1 MLCRE
6 KQKQRIIWDKLMIK
20 GKLALVTCALTLV
33 FTSSLFAASDTADGR
48 TLKLA
53 IGPEPTEGFD
63 PMLGWSHGSYLLL
76 HAPLLKQN
84 ADMSWGN
91 LLTEKVD
98 TSPDGKIWTLTLKP
112 GLKFSDG
119 SPLTAED
126 VVFTYNKAAK
136 SGGKIDMGNF
146 SHARALD
153 ARRIEMTLSHPQ
165 STFVNVLGS
174 LGIVPASRYDEKTF
188 AREPIGAG
196 PYRLV
201 SFQPGQQLIVE
212 ANPWYA
218 GKKNDFNRLVFVFLD
233 EDNAYAAARSGQL
246 GLVRIAPSMAV
257 APQQDNL
264 KLWVCDSVENRGIV
278 FPMVPA
284 GKKDANGY
292 PVGNDVTA
300 DVAIRRA
307 INYAI
312 NRKQLAE
319 QVMEGHAI
327 PAYSAVQGLPWQ
339 NPSVI
344 FSDGDI
350 AKARAILEEA
360 GWKINSAGVRE
371 KAGKEARLT
380 LWYASGDS
388 TRRDLAEAVRAMLQ
402 PLGIVV
408 SLQSGSW
415 ETVERHM
422 HANPTLFG
430 WGSLDPMELFHHYS
444 GKAAGVEYYNPGYYS
459 NPAVE
464 AHLKQAIDAPDWQKA
479 IPFWQQVEWDG
490 KQGAGVQGDAAW
502 AWLLNIQ
509 HTYLANPCIDLGKG
523 APEIHG
529 SWSVLNNLDDWTWTC
544 R

>member
-1 MLCRE
+1 M
-6 KQKQRIIWDKLMIK
+6 
-20 GKLALVTCALTLV
+20 
-33 FTSSLFAASDTADGR
+33 
-48 TLKLA
+48 
-53 IGPEPTEGFD
+53 
-63 PMLGWSHGSYLLL
+63 
-76 HAPLLKQN
+76 
-84 ADMSWGN
+84 
-91 LLTEKVD
+91 
-98 TSPDGKIWTLTLKP
+98 
-112 GLKFSDG
+112 
-119 SPLTAED
+119 
-126 VVFTYNKAAK
+126 
-136 SGGKIDMGNF
+136 
-146 SHARALD
+146 
-153 ARRIEMTLSHPQ
+153 
-165 STFVNVLGS
+165 
-174 LGIVPASRYDEKTF
+174 
-188 AREPIGAG
+188 
-196 PYRLV
+196 
-201 SFQPGQQLIVE
+201 
-212 ANPWYA
+212 
-218 GKKNDFNRLVFVFLD
+218 
-233 EDNAYAAARSGQL
+233 
-246 GLVRIAPSMAV
+246 RIAPSMAV

-264 KLWVCDSVENRGIV
+264 KLWVRDSVENRGIV

-509 HTYLANPCIDLGKG
+509 HTYLANP
-523 APEIHG
+523 
-529 SWSVLNNLDDWTWTC
+529 VLIWEKARQKSTVAGRC
-544 R
+544 

>member
-1 MLCRE
+1 MQH
-6 KQKQRIIWDKLMIK
+6 KNNVKLDNIMIK
-20 GKLALVTCALTLV
+20 GKLALLTCALTLAL
-33 FTSSLFAASDTADGR
+33 TSPLLAAQNASEGQ

-91 LLTEKVD
+91 LLTEKVE
-98 TSPDGKIWTLTLKP
+98 TSADGKTWTLTLKP
-112 GLKFSDG
+112 DLKFSDG

-146 SHARALD
+146 THASLKDNRTVE
-153 ARRIEMTLSHPQ
+153 ITLRSPQ

-174 LGIVPASRYDEKTF
+174 LGIVPQKRYDEKTF
-188 AREPIGAG
+188 AKNPIGAG

-218 GKKNDFNRLVFVFLD
+218 GKKNDFSKLVFVFLD

-257 APQQDNL
+257 APQQKNL
-264 KLWVCDSVENRGIV
+264 KLWVRDSVENRGIV

-292 PVGNDVTA
+292 PIGNDITA

-312 NRKQLAE
+312 GRKQLAD

-339 NPSVI
+339 GQSVA
-344 FSDGDI
+344 FKDGDSE
-350 AKARAILEEA
+350 KARTILEEA
-360 GWKINSAGVRE
+360 GWKVGKDGVRV
-371 KAGKEARLT
+371 KDGKEARLT

-388 TRRDLAEAVRAMLQ
+388 TRRDLAEAVRAMLE
-402 PLGIVV
+402 PVGIQI

-444 GKAAGVEYYNPGYYS
+444 NQAAGVEYYNPGYYS
-459 NPAVE
+459 NPVVE
-464 AHLKQAIDAPDWQKA
+464 QHLKQAIDAPDWQKA
-479 IPFWQQVEWDG
+479 LPFWQQVEWDG

-529 SWSVLNNLDDWTWTC
+529 SWSLLNNLDEWTWTC

>member
-1 MLCRE
+1 MQHKNNVNLDN
-6 KQKQRIIWDKLMIK
+6 IMIK
-20 GKLALVTCALTLV
+20 GKLALLTCALTLAL
-33 FTSSLFAASDTADGR
+33 TSSLLAAQNASEGQ

-84 ADMSWGN
+84 ADMRWGN
-91 LLTEKVD
+91 LLTEKVE
-98 TSPDGKIWTLTLKP
+98 TSADGKTWTLTLKP
-112 GLKFSDG
+112 DLKFSDG

-146 SHARALD
+146 THASLKDNRTVE
-153 ARRIEMTLSHPQ
+153 ITLRSPQ

-174 LGIVPASRYDEKTF
+174 LGIVPQKRYDEKTF
-188 AREPIGAG
+188 AKNPIGAG

-218 GKKNDFNRLVFVFLD
+218 GKKNDFSKLVFVFLD

-257 APQQDNL
+257 APQQKNL
-264 KLWVCDSVENRGIV
+264 KLWVRDSVENRGIV

-292 PVGNDVTA
+292 PIGNDITA

-312 NRKQLAE
+312 DRKQLAD

-339 NPSVI
+339 GQSVA
-344 FSDGDI
+344 FKDGDSE
-350 AKARAILEEA
+350 KARTILEEA
-360 GWKINSAGVRE
+360 GWKVGKDGVRV
-371 KAGKEARLT
+371 KDGKEARLT

-388 TRRDLAEAVRAMLQ
+388 TRRDLAEAVRAMLE
-402 PLGIVV
+402 PVGIQI

-444 GKAAGVEYYNPGYYS
+444 NQAAGVEYYNPGYYS
-459 NPAVE
+459 NPVVE
-464 AHLKQAIDAPDWQKA
+464 QHLKQAIDAPDWQKA
-479 IPFWQQVEWDG
+479 LPFWQQVEWDG

-529 SWSVLNNLDDWTWTC
+529 SWSLLNNLDEWTWTC

>member
-1 MLCRE
+1 MQHKNNVNLDN
-6 KQKQRIIWDKLMIK
+6 IMIK
-20 GKLALVTCALTLV
+20 GKLALLTCALTLAL
-33 FTSSLFAASDTADGR
+33 TSPLLAAQNASEGQ

-91 LLTEKVD
+91 LLTEKVE
-98 TSPDGKIWTLTLKP
+98 TSADGKTWTLTLKP
-112 GLKFSDG
+112 DLKFSDG

-146 SHARALD
+146 THASLKDNRTVE
-153 ARRIEMTLSHPQ
+153 ITLRSPQ

-174 LGIVPASRYDEKTF
+174 LGIVPQKRYDEKTF
-188 AREPIGAG
+188 AKNPIGAG

-218 GKKNDFNRLVFVFLD
+218 GKKNDFSKLVFVFLD

-257 APQQDNL
+257 APQQKNL
-264 KLWVCDSVENRGIV
+264 KLWVRDSVENRGIV

-292 PVGNDVTA
+292 PIGNDITA

-312 NRKQLAE
+312 DRKQLAD

-339 NPSVI
+339 GQSVA
-344 FSDGDI
+344 FKDGDSE
-350 AKARAILEEA
+350 KARTILEEA
-360 GWKINSAGVRE
+360 GWKVGKDGVRV
-371 KAGKEARLT
+371 KDGKEARLT

-388 TRRDLAEAVRAMLQ
+388 TRRDLAEAVRAMLD
-402 PLGIVV
+402 PVGIQI

-444 GKAAGVEYYNPGYYS
+444 NQAAGVEYYNPGYYS
-459 NPAVE
+459 NPVVE
-464 AHLKQAIDAPDWQKA
+464 QHLKQAIDAPDWQKA
-479 IPFWQQVEWDG
+479 LPFWQQVEWDG

-529 SWSVLNNLDDWTWTC
+529 SWSLLNNLDEWTWTC

>member
-1 MLCRE
+1 MLRRE
-6 KQKQRIIWDKLMIK
+6 EQKQRIIWGKLMIK
-20 GKLALVTCALTLV
+20 GKLALITCAMALA
-33 FTSSLFAASDTADGR
+33 FTSPLFAASDTADGH

-98 TSPDGKIWTLTLKP
+98 TSPDGKTWILTLKP
-112 GLKFSDG
+112 DLKFSDG

-264 KLWVCDSVENRGIV
+264 KLWVRDSVENRGIV

-319 QVMEGHAI
+319 QVMGR
-327 PAYSAVQGLPWQ
+327 PC
-339 NPSVI
+339 
-344 FSDGDI
+344 DT
-350 AKARAILEEA
+350 
-360 GWKINSAGVRE
+360 
-371 KAGKEARLT
+371 RL
-380 LWYASGDS
+380 
-388 TRRDLAEAVRAMLQ
+388 
-402 PLGIVV
+402 
-408 SLQSGSW
+408 
-415 ETVERHM
+415 
-422 HANPTLFG
+422 
-430 WGSLDPMELFHHYS
+430 
-444 GKAAGVEYYNPGYYS
+444 
-459 NPAVE
+459 
-464 AHLKQAIDAPDWQKA
+464 
-479 IPFWQQVEWDG
+479 
-490 KQGAGVQGDAAW
+490 
-502 AWLLNIQ
+502 
-509 HTYLANPCIDLGKG
+509 
-523 APEIHG
+523 
-529 SWSVLNNLDDWTWTC
+529 
-544 R
+544 

>member
-1 MLCRE
+1 MQHKNNVNLDN
-6 KQKQRIIWDKLMIK
+6 IMIK
-20 GKLALVTCALTLV
+20 GKLALLTCALTLAL
-33 FTSSLFAASDTADGR
+33 TSPLLAAQNASEGQ

-91 LLTEKVD
+91 LLTEKVE
-98 TSPDGKIWTLTLKP
+98 TSADGKTWTLMLKP
-112 GLKFSDG
+112 DLKFSDG

-146 SHARALD
+146 THASLKDNRTVE
-153 ARRIEMTLSHPQ
+153 ITLRSPQ

-174 LGIVPASRYDEKTF
+174 LGIVPQKRYDEKTF
-188 AREPIGAG
+188 AKNPIGAG

-218 GKKNDFNRLVFVFLD
+218 GKKNDFSKLVFVFLD

-257 APQQDNL
+257 APQQKNL
-264 KLWVCDSVENRGIV
+264 KLWVRDSVENRGIV

-292 PVGNDVTA
+292 PIGNDITA

-312 NRKQLAE
+312 DRKQLAD

-339 NPSVI
+339 GQSVA
-344 FSDGDI
+344 FKDGDSE
-350 AKARAILEEA
+350 KARTILEEA
-360 GWKINSAGVRE
+360 GWKVGKDGVRM
-371 KAGKEARLT
+371 KDGKEARLT

-388 TRRDLAEAVRAMLQ
+388 TRRDLAEAVRAMLE
-402 PLGIVV
+402 PVGIQI

-444 GKAAGVEYYNPGYYS
+444 NQAAGVEYYNPGYYS
-459 NPAVE
+459 NPVVE
-464 AHLKQAIDAPDWQKA
+464 QHLKQAIDAPDWQKA
-479 IPFWQQVEWDG
+479 LPFWQQVEWDG

-529 SWSVLNNLDDWTWTC
+529 SWSLLNNLDEWTWTC

>member
-1 MLCRE
+1 MVKRHKHNANL
-6 KQKQRIIWDKLMIK
+6 DKIMIK
-20 GKLALVTCALTLV
+20 GKLALLTCALTLAL
-33 FTSSLFAASDTADGR
+33 TSPLLAAQNAGAGQ

-91 LLTEKVD
+91 LLTEKVV
-98 TSPDGKIWTLTLKP
+98 TSADGKTWTLTLKP
-112 GLKFSDG
+112 DLKFSDG

-146 SHARALD
+146 AHATLKDNRTV
-153 ARRIEMTLSHPQ
+153 EVTLSSPQ

-174 LGIVPASRYDEKTF
+174 LGIVPAKLYNEKTF
-188 AREPIGAG
+188 AKNPIGAG

-218 GKKNDFNRLVFVFLD
+218 GKKNDFSKLVFVFLD

-257 APQQDNL
+257 APQQQNL
-264 KLWVCDSVENRGIV
+264 KLWVRDSVENRGIV
-278 FPMVPA
+278 FPMIPA

-292 PVGNDVTA
+292 PIGNDITA

-312 NRKQLAE
+312 DRKQLAD

-339 NPSVI
+339 GQSVA
-344 FSDGDI
+344 FKDGDSE
-350 AKARAILEEA
+350 KARTILEDA
-360 GWKINSAGVRE
+360 GWKVGKDGVRVKE
-371 KAGKEARLT
+371 GKEARLT

-388 TRRDLAEAVRAMLQ
+388 TRRDLAEAVRAMLE
-402 PLGIVV
+402 PVGIQV

-444 GKAAGVEYYNPGYYS
+444 NQAAGVEYYNPGYYS
-459 NPAVE
+459 NSVVE
-464 AHLKQAIDAPDWQKA
+464 DHLKQAIDAPDWQKA
-479 IPFWQQVEWDG
+479 LPFWQQVEWDG

-529 SWSVLNNLDDWTWTC
+529 SWSLLNNLDEWTWTC

>member
-1 MLCRE
+1 MN
-6 KQKQRIIWDKLMIK
+6 K
-20 GKLALVTCALTLV
+20 GKLARLTCALSLILA
-33 FTSSLFAASDTADGR
+33 SQLFAGQQSAEDQ
-48 TLKLA
+48 TLKMA
-53 IGPEPTEGFD
+53 IGSEPSEGFD

-91 LLTEKVD
+91 LLTEKVE
-98 TSPDGKIWTLTLKP
+98 TSAEGKTWTLTLKP
-112 GLKFSDG
+112 DLKFSDG
-119 SPLTAED
+119 SPLTAKD

-146 SHARALD
+146 SQARQLD
-153 ARRIEMTLSHPQ
+153 VRQIEITLSNPQ
-165 STFVNVLGS
+165 STFINVLGA
-174 LGIVPASRYDEKTF
+174 LGIVPEKLYDEKTF
-188 AREPIGAG
+188 AHKPIGAG

-218 GKKNDFNRLVFVFLD
+218 GKKNDFSRLVFVFLD
-233 EDNAYAAARSGQL
+233 EDNAYSAARSGQL

-257 APQQDNL
+257 VPQQGNL
-264 KLWVCDSVENRGIV
+264 KLWVRNSVENRGIV
-278 FPMVPA
+278 FPMVPS
-284 GKKDANGY
+284 GKNDANGF
-292 PVGNDVTA
+292 PIGNDVTA
-300 DVAIRRA
+300 DIAIRRA

-339 NPSVI
+339 NPDVV
-344 FSDGDI
+344 FKDGDVE
-350 AKARAILEEA
+350 KARKILDDA
-360 GWKINSAGVRE
+360 GWKAGKDGIRAKE
-371 KAGKEARLT
+371 GKEARLT

-388 TRRDLAEAVRAMLQ
+388 TRKDLAEAVRAMLQ
-402 PLGIVV
+402 PIGIAI

-444 GKAAGVEYYNPGYYS
+444 AQAAGLEYYNPGYYS
-459 NPAVE
+459 NPVVE
-464 AHLKQAIDAPDWQKA
+464 QHLKQAIDAPDWQKA
-479 IPFWQQVEWDG
+479 LPFWQQVEWDG

-523 APEIHG
+523 AAEIHG
-529 SWSVLNNLDDWTWTC
+529 SWSLLNNLDDWAWTC
-544 R
+544 H

>member
-1 MLCRE
+1 MQHKNNVNLDN
-6 KQKQRIIWDKLMIK
+6 IMIK
-20 GKLALVTCALTLV
+20 GKLALLTCALTLAL
-33 FTSSLFAASDTADGR
+33 TSPLLAAQNASEGQ

-91 LLTEKVD
+91 LLTEKVE
-98 TSPDGKIWTLTLKP
+98 TSADGKTWTLMLKP
-112 GLKFSDG
+112 DLKFSDG

-146 SHARALD
+146 THASLKDNRTVE
-153 ARRIEMTLSHPQ
+153 ITLRSPQ

-174 LGIVPASRYDEKTF
+174 LGIVPQKRYDEKTF
-188 AREPIGAG
+188 AKNPIGAG

-218 GKKNDFNRLVFVFLD
+218 GKKNDFSKLVFVFLD

-257 APQQDNL
+257 APQQKNL
-264 KLWVCDSVENRGIV
+264 KLWVRDSVENRGIV

-292 PVGNDVTA
+292 PIGNDITA

-312 NRKQLAE
+312 DRKQLAD

-339 NPSVI
+339 GQSVA
-344 FSDGDI
+344 FKDGDSE
-350 AKARAILEEA
+350 KARTILEEA
-360 GWKINSAGVRE
+360 GWKVGKDGVRV
-371 KAGKEARLT
+371 KDGKEARLT

-388 TRRDLAEAVRAMLQ
+388 TRRDLAEAVRAMLE
-402 PLGIVV
+402 PVGIQI

-444 GKAAGVEYYNPGYYS
+444 NQAAGVEYYNPGYYS
-459 NPAVE
+459 NPVVE
-464 AHLKQAIDAPDWQKA
+464 QHLKQAIDAPDWQKA
-479 IPFWQQVEWDG
+479 LPFWQQVEWDG

-529 SWSVLNNLDDWTWTC
+529 SWSLLNNLDEWTWTC

>member
-1 MLCRE
+1 MQHKNNVNLDN
-6 KQKQRIIWDKLMIK
+6 IMIK
-20 GKLALVTCALTLV
+20 GKLALLTCVLTLALTSPL
-33 FTSSLFAASDTADGR
+33 LAAQNASEGQ

-91 LLTEKVD
+91 LLTEKVE
-98 TSPDGKIWTLTLKP
+98 TSADGKTWTLMLKP
-112 GLKFSDG
+112 DLKFSDG

-146 SHARALD
+146 THASLKDNRTVE
-153 ARRIEMTLSHPQ
+153 ITLRSPQ

-174 LGIVPASRYDEKTF
+174 LGIVPQKRYDEKTF
-188 AREPIGAG
+188 AKNPIGAG

-218 GKKNDFNRLVFVFLD
+218 GKKNDFSKLVFVFLD

-257 APQQDNL
+257 APQQKNL
-264 KLWVCDSVENRGIV
+264 KLWVRDSVENRGIV

-292 PVGNDVTA
+292 PIGNDITA

-312 NRKQLAE
+312 DRKQLAD

-339 NPSVI
+339 GQSVA
-344 FSDGDI
+344 FKDGDSE
-350 AKARAILEEA
+350 KARTILEEA
-360 GWKINSAGVRE
+360 GWKVGKDGVRV
-371 KAGKEARLT
+371 KDGKEARLT

-388 TRRDLAEAVRAMLQ
+388 TRRDLAEAVRAMLE
-402 PLGIVV
+402 PVGIQI

-444 GKAAGVEYYNPGYYS
+444 NQAAGVEYYNPGYYS
-459 NPAVE
+459 NPVVE
-464 AHLKQAIDAPDWQKA
+464 QHLKQAIDAPDWQKA
-479 IPFWQQVEWDG
+479 LPFWQQVEWDG

-529 SWSVLNNLDDWTWTC
+529 SWSLLNNLDEWTWTC